1 MRPHTALVLTLAIT
15 TAALCAQEPGW
26 IPRVDALV
34 QQRLAQ
40 PDAVG
45 FSIGI
50 ARQGKVLLAKGYGI
64 ADLESD
70 APANAATVFR
80 IGSVTKQF
88 TAALVLRAVENGKLA
103 LDDPLDRFVEFPLQG
118 KVVTI
123 RHLLNHSSGIPSY
136 TDLGEVWE
144 KTTPLD
150 ISQQEMLALVRGR
163 PFGFEPGKG
172 HEYNNTGYFLLGMV
186 LEKLHGKSY
195 AQIVHDELCAPL
207 GLERTRYDSNKELIK
222 NRAQGYSLVDGKPAN
237 DDPLSP
243 NHPYAAGS
251 LLSTGGDLVRWSMAL
266 AGGKVLSA
274 ASYTA
279 MTTPLVVDGRDT
291 HYGFG
296 LMTGTVAELPTVM
309 HGGGIHG
316 FNSFLLHVP
325 QPDLH
330 VAVISNSERA
340 NAQKLAGAIVRAVL
354 DIAEFVAKDLPL
366 PAAQR
371 DACVGVYDF
380 PEVGMALHV
389 MADGEK
395 LQAKGD
401 ADGQQAFSL
410 LFQGGREFRAAFD
423 HAVKLEWSEDGKSVQ
438 LHQGGRV
445 AAGHRR
451 N

>member
-1 MRPHTALVLTLAIT
+1 
-15 TAALCAQEPGW
+15 
-26 IPRVDALV
+26 
-34 QQRLAQ
+34 
-40 PDAVG
+40 
-45 FSIGI
+45 
-50 ARQGKVLLAKGYGI
+50 
-64 ADLESD
+64 
-70 APANAATVFR
+70 
-80 IGSVTKQF
+80 
-88 TAALVLRAVENGKLA
+88 
-103 LDDPLDRFVEFPLQG
+103 
-118 KVVTI
+118 
-123 RHLLNHSSGIPSY
+123 
-136 TDLGEVWE
+136 
-144 KTTPLD
+144 
-150 ISQQEMLALVRGR
+150 MLALVQGR

-237 DDPLSP
+237 DDALSP

-251 LLSTGGDLVRWSMAL
+251 LLSTGGDLVRWSLAL

-330 VAVISNSERA
+330 VAVISNAERA
-340 NAQKLAGAIVRAVL
+340 NAQKLAEAIVRAVL

-389 MADGEK
+389 TADGEK

-401 ADGQQAFSL
+401 ADGPAGVLAAVPGRARVPRRLRPRGQARVERGRQFAAVAPRRPRRRRQAAELTQGL
-410 LFQGGREFRAAFD
+410 LQAG
-423 HAVKLEWSEDGKSVQ
+423 KL
-438 LHQGGRV
+438 
-445 AAGHRR
+445 ANPCHRR
-451 N
+451 QFRGTDTLRAPICR